1 MGRRLQPSRASL
13 VAVRVLVGVVCG
25 FFIGTRSRDFLATCS
40 LAVRDGLGGGDGAAG
55 CCGGGGGPGPDV
67 DYNGDGGLR
76 VPPASSHLHPDLL
89 LDITSGGLRDG
100 SPRNFLFVGIMT
112 AKKYLSTRVVAAY
125 RTWATS
131 IPGKVMFFCSE
142 GAQLPDHPEIPIV
155 ALAGVDDTYPPQKKS
170 MLMFKYMHD
179 KFGDKFEWFMRAD
192 DDVYI
197 KGTKLTALLHSV
209 NSSVPHFIGQAGI
222 GTTEE
227 RDKLSLKE
235 NENFCMGGPGI
246 VMSRATLQRFVPHIS
261 YCLKNLYTTHE
272 DVEIGRCVQ
281 KFAGTSCTWAFE
293 VSLLF
298 FDE

>member
-1 MGRRLQPSRASL
+1 MGRRLQPSNASL
-13 VAVRVLVGVVCG
+13 VAFRVFVGVVCG
-25 FFIGTRSRDFLATCS
+25 FFIGTWSRDLLATCIS
-40 LAVRDGLGGGDGAAG
+40 SSGIDQDGTDMGEPPA
-55 CCGGGGGPGPDV
+55 CCGGFADGQGQHV
-67 DYNGDGGLR
+67 DDMVLGDGLSHQR
-76 VPPASSHLHPDLL
+76 VDKAENS
-89 LDITSGGLRDG
+89 
-100 SPRNFLFVGIMT
+100 RNFLFVGIMT

-131 IPGKVMFFCSE
+131 IPGKVVFFCSE
-142 GAQLPDHPEIPIV
+142 GAELSDHPEIPIV
-155 ALAGVDDTYPPQKKS
+155 ALTGVDDTYPPQKKS

-179 KFGDKFEWFMRAD
+179 RYGDKYEWFMRAD

-197 KGTKLTALLHSV
+197 KGTKLTSFLRSV
-209 NSSVPHFIGQAGI
+209 NSSVPHFMGQAGI

-227 RDKLSLKE
+227 RDKLSLRE

-293 VSLLF
+293 VSRN
-298 FDE
+298 